1 MNEKDC
7 SLRLLLC
14 SQAGLFSSAFWGVA
28 RHFCLFHVWFS
39 GKQNRLLPLFESRN
53 KKLNFCLIWAKKKK
67 KTLINPNFQMISQR
81 DRSLMVDSI
90 LVLLHADDVV
100 GAGPLPLSPV
110 VRSET
115 DNWKQI
121 T

>member
-1 MNEKDC
+1 
-7 SLRLLLC
+7 
-14 SQAGLFSSAFWGVA
+14 
-28 RHFCLFHVWFS
+28 
-39 GKQNRLLPLFESRN
+39 
-53 KKLNFCLIWAKKKK
+53 
-67 KTLINPNFQMISQR
+67 MISQR